1 MKFKIV
7 LPIMLLL
14 AFTLHLQAQNSDE
27 KGNNE
32 NKKEVAK
39 QANKRANQNK
49 NSQQDKNK
57 EKDWSDDHG
66 YNQDDDDSY
75 KKDKEKRTKKNK
87 KSNKVKSNNGQG
99 NAFGKNKN
107 GLEGREFGQERA
119 RQARLQNQKRY
130 QTLQQ
135 TLVVTQNR
143 IPTLRERIDNAKTL
157 LQKQRPTL
165 SVEVYQTK
173 NRKLEEAERKMT
185 SLEQMVVIARE
196 FEKN

>member
-7 LPIMLLL
+7 LPILLL

-39 QANKRANQNK
+39 QPNKRANQNK
-49 NSQQDKNK
+49 SSKQDKNK
-57 EKDWSDDHG
+57 DKDWSDDDS
-66 YNQDDDDSY
+66 YDQDDGD
-75 KKDKEKRTKKNK
+75 KNDKEKRTKK
-87 KSNKVKSNNGQG
+87 NKVKSNNGQG
-99 NAFGKNKN
+99 NAYGKNKN

-119 RQARLQNQKRY
+119 RQARLQNQRRY
-130 QTLQQ
+130 QRLQQ
-135 TLVVTQNR
+135 TLVVTQNK
-143 IPTLRERIDNAKTL
+143 IPVLRERIENAKTV
-157 LQKQRPTL
+157 LQKQRPKL

-173 NRKLEEAERKMT
+173 SRNLEEAERKMT
-185 SLEQMVVIARE
+185 NLEKMLLIART